1 MKRPVEQALRAIA
14 AKRLKKMLDELPRVS
29 GTRGESTTDFLRI
42 QRMNWDGRSLD
53 CLEGLIPP
61 RL

>member
-1 MKRPVEQALRAIA
+1 MEKSVEQVSRAIA
-14 AKRLKKMLDELPRVS
+14 VKRLKKMLDELPRVS

-53 CLEGLIPP
+53 CLEGLTPP
-61 RL
+61 RP